1 MKRTDRVNEGP
12 TIGVSPCVGRGRR
25 GGHGAAARE
34 EDAVQPPAQVREGRT
49 GRVMRTSI
57 LRLHSFLPLRYLA
70 LSHDHEHNN

>member
-1 MKRTDRVNEGP
+1 MRGRLLGSLH
-12 TIGVSPCVGRGRR
+12 GVGRGRR

-34 EDAVQPPAQVREGRT
+34 EDAVQPPAQVREGWT